1 MRLIFGL
8 VLVLGLGLAGFAVYM
23 AKSYIQNYQA
33 QLEQERN
40 ARPVVIET
48 VDIYVTNKALQ
59 YGERITTEDV
69 RQVAFPVSALPE
81 GVYRTVE
88 ELFPKGDSEPRTV
101 LRAMEK
107 SEAIL
112 AVKVTGAGED
122 AGITSQLARGMRAF
136 AIKVDSMSGVSGF
149 LRPGDRVDVYWTGN
163 IGRGGMRTEGDS
175 EGDVTK
181 LIEAGVKLIAVDQS
195 ANSDVTE
202 ASIARTVTV
211 VVRPDQVAAL
221 AQAQATGRL
230 ALSLVGTSD
239 DTTADIIEVDQRQLL
254 GLASAPMAEPAPI
267 QQVCTIRTR
276 RGGEV
281 IETPIP
287 CTN

>member
-88 ELFPKGDSEPRTV
+88 ELFPKGDEEPRTC
-101 LRAMEK
+101 L
-107 SEAIL
+107 L
-112 AVKVTGAGED
+112 
-122 AGITSQLARGMRAF
+122 
-136 AIKVDSMSGVSGF
+136 
-149 LRPGDRVDVYWTGN
+149 Y
-163 IGRGGMRTEGDS
+163 
-175 EGDVTK
+175 
-181 LIEAGVKLIAVDQS
+181 
-195 ANSDVTE
+195 
-202 ASIARTVTV
+202 
-211 VVRPDQVAAL
+211 
-221 AQAQATGRL
+221 
-230 ALSLVGTSD
+230 TSD
-239 DTTADIIEVDQRQLL
+239 
-254 GLASAPMAEPAPI
+254 
-267 QQVCTIRTR
+267 
-276 RGGEV
+276 
-281 IETPIP
+281 
-287 CTN
+287 